1 MKDIRKMVGHSR
13 TGTLLFFLFCIS
25 TLHCQTEIS
34 IKAAA
39 TVIEAAGIELITLKD
54 ITIDQ
59 ASAQN
64 GVLNISPLTD
74 ETAGKM
80 LVKGKINSS
89 IRLSYMNQLSL
100 VNSSGDGTIIFQ
112 YVVSGNKSDNQRASQ
127 PLDQIERIVQFNE
140 KGEYYLWLGGQV
152 DLTNATPGSYDGEFT
167 IQIEYI

>member
-1 MKDIRKMVGHSR
+1 MASVNSVVFFNKAMKDIRKMVGHSR

-25 TLHCQTEIS
+25 TLHGQTEIS

-112 YVVSGNKSDNQRASQ
+112 YVVSGNKSDNQRASASS
-127 PLDQIERIVQFNE
+127 IA
-140 KGEYYLWLGGQV
+140 LGKTANGRLADV
-152 DLTNATPGSYDGEFT
+152 VEHEPADNGDLP
-167 IQIEYI
+167 